1 MTMPDLSETAP
12 DLSETIP
19 DLSDPP
25 PELVRAGPR
34 RPADSVLRAYAAIRA
49 QVVDFRLR
57 PGERVNEF
65 QLARQLGLSRTPVRE
80 ALNRLASEGFL
91 VLTPNR
97 GFFFRPLDIA
107 ALVQFYE
114 VRSVLERGAFVLACE
129 RATDAAIA
137 ELAGFWSDAKLVYL
151 RDDPDEKL
159 DLDEGFHQRLAGLSG
174 NPEFARQLAAINA
187 RIRFAR
193 RTEIARGPRH
203 AIMVD
208 DHGKLVAALQRR
220 QASVGSG
227 ILAAHISL
235 SVEDARA
242 VLRDVL
248 GADYAEAAA

>member
-1 MTMPDLSETAP
+1 MVLPLVSSAPSELT
-12 DLSETIP
+12 
-19 DLSDPP
+19 
-25 PELVRAGPR
+25 RAAIR

-49 QVVDFRLR
+49 QVVDFRMK

-97 GFFFRPLDIA
+97 GFFFRPLDIE

-114 VRSVLERGAFVLACE
+114 VRSVLERGAFLLSCE
-129 RATDAAIA
+129 RASEDGIA
-137 ELAGFWSDAKLVYL
+137 ELVDYWTEAKRIYL

-159 DLDEGFHQRLAGLSG
+159 DLDEGFHQRLASLSG
-174 NPEFARQLAAINA
+174 NPEFGRQLAAINA

-208 DHGKLVAALQRR
+208 DHGRLITALERRDAA
-220 QASVGSG
+220 AGSA
-227 ILAAHISL
+227 ILASHISL
-235 SVEDARA
+235 SIEDARA
-242 VLRDVL
+242 VLREVL
-248 GADYAEAAA
+248 GAQYAEANA

>member
-1 MTMPDLSETAP
+1 MVLPLVSSA
-12 DLSETIP
+12 
-19 DLSDPP
+19 P
-25 PELVRAGPR
+25 PELTRTAIR

-49 QVVDFRLR
+49 QVVDFRMK

-97 GFFFRPLDIA
+97 GFFFRPLDIE

-114 VRSVLERGAFVLACE
+114 VRSVLERGAFLLACE
-129 RATDAAIA
+129 RASEDGIVALIDYWT
-137 ELAGFWSDAKLVYL
+137 EAKRIYL

-159 DLDEGFHQRLAGLSG
+159 DLDEGFHQRLASLSG

-208 DHGKLVAALQRR
+208 DHGTLITALERREAA
-220 QASVGSG
+220 VGSA
-227 ILAAHISL
+227 ILASHISL
-235 SVEDARA
+235 SIEDARA

-248 GADYAEAAA
+248 GAQYAEANA

>member
-1 MTMPDLSETAP
+1 LIVMSQLSSA
-12 DLSETIP
+12 
-19 DLSDPP
+19 P
-25 PELVRAGPR
+25 PELTRAAVR

-65 QLARQLGLSRTPVRE
+65 QLARHLGLSRTPVRE

-91 VLTPNR
+91 ELTPNR
-97 GFFFRPLDIA
+97 GFFFRPLDID

-114 VRSVLERGAFVLACE
+114 VRSVLERGSFVLACE
-129 RATDAAIA
+129 RATDAQIA
-137 ELAGFWSDAKLVYL
+137 DLVSFWTDAKLLYR

-159 DLDEGFHQRLAGLSG
+159 DLDEGFHQRLAALSG
-174 NPEFARQLAAINA
+174 NPEFGRQLAAINA

-208 DHGKLVAALQRR
+208 DHGRLVTALERR
-220 QASVGSG
+220 EASVGSI
-227 ILAAHISL
+227 ILAEHIAL

-242 VLRDVL
+242 VLHDVL
-248 GADYAEAAA
+248 GAQYAEA

>member
-1 MTMPDLSETAP
+1 MVMPLESSAPAELS
-12 DLSETIP
+12 
-19 DLSDPP
+19 
-25 PELVRAGPR
+25 RASVR
-34 RPADSVLRAYAAIRA
+34 RPADSVSRAYAAIRA
-49 QVVDFRLR
+49 QVVDFRMK

-65 QLARQLGLSRTPVRE
+65 QLAKHLGLSRTPVRE

-114 VRSVLERGAFVLACE
+114 VRSVLERGSFQLACA
-129 RATDAAIA
+129 RATDADIA
-137 ELAGFWSDAKLVYL
+137 ELAGFWTDAKLVYL

-159 DLDEGFHQRLAGLSG
+159 DLDEGFHLRLAALSG
-174 NPEFARQLAAINA
+174 NPEFGRQLAAINA

-208 DHGKLVAALQRR
+208 DHGKLIAALRR
-220 QASVGSG
+220 RDAAVGSD

-235 SVEDARA
+235 SVEDAHA
-242 VLRDVL
+242 VLREVL
-248 GADYAEAAA
+248 GGHYDGMSA

>member
-1 MTMPDLSETAP
+1 MAMPLVSET
-12 DLSETIP
+12 
-19 DLSDPP
+19 P
-25 PELVRAGPR
+25 PELARVAIR

-49 QVVDFRLR
+49 QVVDFRMK

-97 GFFFRPLDIA
+97 GFFFRPLDIE

-114 VRSVLERGAFVLACE
+114 VRSVLERGAFLLACE
-129 RATDAAIA
+129 RATENGIA
-137 ELAGFWSDAKLVYL
+137 ELTDFWTEAKLIYL

-159 DLDEGFHQRLAGLSG
+159 DLDEGFHLQLASLSG
-174 NPEFARQLAAINA
+174 NPEFGRQLAAINA

-208 DHGKLVAALQRR
+208 DHGKLVAALERR
-220 QASVGSG
+220 EASVGSA

-235 SVEDARA
+235 SIEDARA
-242 VLRDVL
+242 VLQDVL
-248 GADYAEAAA
+248 GAQYAEAPA

>member
-1 MTMPDLSETAP
+1 MVPPHVSSDL
-12 DLSETIP
+12 
-19 DLSDPP
+19 
-25 PELVRAGPR
+25 PELSRPVVR

-97 GFFFRPLDIA
+97 GFFFRPLDIE
-107 ALVQFYE
+107 ALVHFYE
-114 VRSVLERGAFVLACE
+114 VRSVIERGSFLLACE
-129 RATDAAIA
+129 RATDAGIA
-137 ELAGFWSDAKLVYL
+137 GLAEFWREAKLAYP

-159 DLDEGFHQRLAGLSG
+159 DLDEGFHLRLAVLSG
-174 NPEFARQLAAINA
+174 NPEFGRQLAAINA

-208 DHGKLVAALQRR
+208 DHGKLVTALERR
-220 QASVGSG
+220 QAAVGSA
-227 ILAAHISL
+227 ILAEHIAL
-235 SVEDARA
+235 SIEDAQD
-242 VLRDVL
+242 VLQDVL
-248 GADYAEAAA
+248 GAQYAEASPGVA

>member
-1 MTMPDLSETAP
+1 VSSA
-12 DLSETIP
+12 
-19 DLSDPP
+19 P
-25 PELVRAGPR
+25 PELTRTAIR

-49 QVVDFRLR
+49 QVVDFRMK

-97 GFFFRPLDIA
+97 GFFFRPLDIE

-114 VRSVLERGAFVLACE
+114 VRSVLERGAFLLACE
-129 RATDAAIA
+129 RASEDGIV
-137 ELAGFWSDAKLVYL
+137 ELIDYWTEAKRIYL

-159 DLDEGFHQRLAGLSG
+159 DLDEGFHQRLASLSG

-208 DHGKLVAALQRR
+208 DHGTLITALERREAA
-220 QASVGSG
+220 VGSA
-227 ILAAHISL
+227 ILASHISL
-235 SVEDARA
+235 SIEDARA

-248 GADYAEAAA
+248 GAQYAEANA

>member
-1 MTMPDLSETAP
+1 MVMTDVS
-12 DLSETIP
+12 S
-19 DLSDPP
+19 PP
-25 PELVRAGPR
+25 PETPRAAAR

-49 QVVDFRLR
+49 EVVDFRLK

-97 GFFFRPLDIA
+97 GFFFRPLDIE

-114 VRSVLERGAFVLACE
+114 VRSVLERGAFLLACE
-129 RATDAAIA
+129 RATDADIA
-137 ELAGFWSDAKLVYL
+137 ELARFWSDAKLVYL

-159 DLDEGFHQRLAGLSG
+159 DLDEGFHLRLAALSG
-174 NPEFARQLAAINA
+174 NPEFGRRLAGINA

-208 DHGKLVAALQRR
+208 DHGKIVAALERR
-220 QASVGSG
+220 EAAIGG
-227 ILAAHISL
+227 AILSEHIAL
-235 SVEDARA
+235 SIEDARA

-248 GADYAEAAA
+248 GEQYAEAEGSEG

>member
-1 MTMPDLSETAP
+1 MNMPLIESAATELS
-12 DLSETIP
+12 
-19 DLSDPP
+19 
-25 PELVRAGPR
+25 RASVR

-49 QVVDFRLR
+49 QVVDFRLK

-91 VLTPNR
+91 MLTPNR
-97 GFFFRPLDIA
+97 GFFFRPLDIE

-114 VRSVLERGAFVLACE
+114 VRGVLERGAFRLSCA

-137 ELAGFWSDAKLVYL
+137 DLADFWTDAKLVYL

-159 DLDEGFHQRLAGLSG
+159 DLDETFHLRLAALSG
-174 NPEFARQLAAINA
+174 NPEFARQLGAINA

-208 DHGKLVAALQRR
+208 DHAKLIAALQRR
-220 QASVGSG
+220 DAAMGCA
-227 ILAAHISL
+227 ILSEHITL
-235 SVEDARA
+235 SVEDARG
-242 VLRDVL
+242 VLQDVL
-248 GADYAEAAA
+248 GAQYAAAPAPAVA

>member
-1 MTMPDLSETAP
+1 MVLPLRS
-12 DLSETIP
+12 S
-19 DLSDPP
+19 PP
-25 PELVRAGPR
+25 PELSRASVR

-49 QVVDFRLR
+49 QVVDFRMK

-91 VLTPNR
+91 ELTPNR
-97 GFFFRPLDIA
+97 GFFFRPPDSE

-114 VRSVLERGAFVLACE
+114 VRSVLERGAFRLACE

-137 ELAGFWSDAKLVYL
+137 DVAGFWSDAKLIYL

-159 DLDEGFHQRLAGLSG
+159 DLDEGFHLRVAALSG
-174 NPEFARQLAAINA
+174 NPQFGRQLAAINA

-203 AIMVD
+203 QIMVD
-208 DHGKLVAALQRR
+208 DHGKLVAALERR
-220 QASVGSG
+220 DGAGGSA
-227 ILAAHISL
+227 ILAGHISL
-235 SVEDARA
+235 SVEDARG
-242 VLRDVL
+242 VLQDVL
-248 GADYAEAAA
+248 GDDYVDTGV

>member
-1 MTMPDLSETAP
+1 MNLPLVSPMPAELSRP
-12 DLSETIP
+12 VI
-19 DLSDPP
+19 
-25 PELVRAGPR
+25 R

-49 QVVDFRLR
+49 QVVDFRMK

-91 VLTPNR
+91 MLTPNR
-97 GFFFRPLDIA
+97 GFFFRPLDLE

-114 VRSVLERGAFVLACE
+114 VRGVLERGAFLLACE
-129 RATDAAIA
+129 RATEAGIT
-137 ELAGFWSDAKLVYL
+137 ELIDFWTEAKRIYL

-159 DLDEGFHQRLAGLSG
+159 DLDEGFHLKLAELSG
-174 NPEFARQLAAINA
+174 NPEFGRQLAAINA

-208 DHGKLVAALQRR
+208 DHGKLVVALRR
-220 QASVGSG
+220 RDAQGGGA

-235 SVEDARA
+235 SIEDANA

-248 GADYAEAAA
+248 GAQYAEMSAS